1 MSYGG
6 TVHTIDE
13 SGYTIEIWHD
23 PDCSNPREDNPEGEF
38 VFLGFPHRS
47 YKIGDETWDPD
58 LERIECPDCHG
69 SGDIE
74 NVARNATEPCERCA
88 GWGYLDWRDPG
99 MTLTDAIEAKAK
111 ELGAV
116 LWRKVGMIDHSGVS
130 YYLGGGP
137 AVGDAC
143 CGPGRRPDGLAGV
156 MFVTHD
162 VINTRWGSLPGC
174 YPVAPGDP
182 GWETSPNN
190 EAFLVECMRGDL
202 QAYDDWASG
211 NAYGFTVTDT
221 NGDEIETC
229 GGFLGD
235 WGTSG
240 ILDEARA
247 CIPDEPSEKLHT
259 VRLTAD
265 EIATLQLA
273 LGPGGVTLDDAQ
285 LITLYGKLEEAVR

>member
-1 MSYGG
+1 MRSDI
-6 TVHTIDE
+6 VHAVDIE
-13 SGYTIEIWHD
+13 GGYTIEIWHD
-23 PDCSNPREDNPEGEF
+23 PDCYNPREDNLEGEF

-137 AVGDAC
+137 AVGDAAGWDSGTC
-143 CGPGRRPDGLAGV
+143 GV

-174 YPVAPGDP
+174 YAVAPGDP

-190 EAFLVECMRGDL
+190 EAFLLECMKGDL

-211 NAYGFTVTDT
+211 CCYGFTVTDI
-221 NGDEIETC
+221 NGDEVESC
-229 GGFLGD
+229 GGFLGHWD
-235 WGTSG
+235 DSG
-240 ILDEARA
+240 LLDDARG
-247 CIPDEPSEKLHT
+247 CIPDEPAERLYT
-259 VRLTAD
+259 VRLTTD
-265 EIATLQLA
+265 EINKALRALNTHDHFDNDSTITKLQEAT
-273 LGPGGVTLDDAQ
+273 
-285 LITLYGKLEEAVR
+285 R